1 MCVCIYVCVYFG
13 MFLPSFNY
21 FTTFTFRPTTN
32 YFTHEI
38 FTFRPTFKYF
48 TSHTS
53 FLGLLGCMIM
63 CFIINPIYA
72 SIALVVCMLLV
83 ITLHLRVYPESWGSI
98 SQALIF
104 HQVRKYL
111 LLLDSRKDHVKY
123 WRPQMLLLVNNPR
136 SCCVLIDFINDIKK
150 GGLYVLGHV
159 KVGNFDDQPT
169 DPCQT
174 DMLNWMSLVDHLK
187 VKAFVELTMAE
198 SIRDGMNHLVRV
210 SGLGGMKPNTIC
222 LGFYDSTQPDDLL
235 SVQLDRKQRRSF
247 RRTQNPRQ
255 NDDMTLRFPEPRDNG
270 AKKPLSINE
279 YVHMI
284 ADIFKMNK
292 NVCLFRYFDQ
302 LDKQAIFNSKQPRY
316 IDVWP
321 VNFFQ
326 PDTSHHFDNTCLFLL
341 QLACILHMVPGWKS
355 HTILRVF
362 LCVETQASDVTRIEC
377 KLRQILLELRILGHI
392 KIVTW
397 EHVTRHIG
405 NTMAGARDA
414 IVMPQEYLIALNEL
428 VRNECSNT
436 AMVFGYLPRVPASE
450 SAWDDYLEQLS
461 IVTADLPPTVLVHG
475 VHTVVSTT
483 L

>member
-1 MCVCIYVCVYFG
+1 MV
-13 MFLPSFNY
+13 
-21 FTTFTFRPTTN
+21 
-32 YFTHEI
+32 
-38 FTFRPTFKYF
+38 
-48 TSHTS
+48 
-53 FLGLLGCMIM
+53 M
-63 CFIINPIYA
+63 CFIINAIY
-72 SIALVVCMLLV
+72 SSVALVVCMLLV

-136 SCCVLIDFINDIKK
+136 SCGVLIDFINDIKK
-150 GGLYVLGHV
+150 GGLYVIGHV
-159 KVGNFDDQPT
+159 KIGSFDDMSI
-169 DPCQT
+169 DPCQV
-174 DMLNWMSLVDHLK
+174 DMPNWMQLVDQLK
-187 VKAFVELTMAE
+187 VKAFVELTLAD
-198 SIRDGMNHLVRV
+198 SVSDGMNHLVRV

-222 LGFYDSTQPDDLL
+222 LGFYDGTQPDDLL
-235 SVQLDRKQRRSF
+235 SVQLDRKQRRTF
-247 RRTQNPRQ
+247 QRFQNSPLA
-255 NDDMTLRFPEPRDNG
+255 DDVTSRFPEPRDG
-270 AKKPLSINE
+270 SVGKPLSVNE

-284 ADIFKMNK
+284 ADILKMNR

-302 LDKQAIFNSKQPRY
+302 LDKQAIFSGKYPRY

-326 PDTSHHFDNTCLFLL
+326 PHTSHYFDNTCLFLL

-362 LCVETQASDVTRIEC
+362 LCVDTETSDAMRIET
-377 KLRQILLELRILGHI
+377 KLHQILTDLRILGQV

-397 EHVTRHIG
+397 EHVTRLIG
-405 NTMAGARDA
+405 DTTGATTRDTA
-414 IVMPQEYLIALNEL
+414 LPREYLVALNEL
-428 VRNECSNT
+428 VMTESRNT
-436 AMVFGYLPRVPASE
+436 AMVFSYLPMVPSSE
-450 SAWDDYLEQLS
+450 AAWDTYLEQLN
-461 IVTADLPPTVLVHG
+461 IVTANLPPTVLVHA